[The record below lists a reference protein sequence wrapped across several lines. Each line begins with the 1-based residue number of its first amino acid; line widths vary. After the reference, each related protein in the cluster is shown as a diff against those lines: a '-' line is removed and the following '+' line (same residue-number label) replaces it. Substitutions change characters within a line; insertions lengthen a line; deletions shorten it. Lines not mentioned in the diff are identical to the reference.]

1 MNHDGLTTLLAC
13 TIASFALDQVSKT
26 IALGF
31 HRDPESALPR
41 RSLLRCTLNTKVAR
55 GIRARSGVM
64 ITLWCGELA
73 ALLLLVTFVPAFG
86 GLLSSAALGLALGGA
101 AGNLLD
107 LVQLGGVVD
116 FIDLG
121 FWPVFNLAD
130 VAIVAGVLIA
140 MTSVI

>member
-1 MNHDGLTTLLAC
+1 MAFTTLLVC
-13 TIASFALDQVSKT
+13 TIASFAMDQASKAF
-26 IALGF
+26 ALGF
-31 HRDPESALPR
+31 HRHSESPSSQ
-41 RSLLRCTLNTKVAR
+41 RSLLRCCLNTKVAR
-55 GIRARSGVM
+55 GVCGRSCVM
-64 ITLWCGELA
+64 IALWCGELA
-73 ALLLLVTFVPAFG
+73 ALLLLVAFVPAFG

-107 LVQLGGVVD
+107 LVKLGGVVD

-140 MTSVI
+140 MMSVI

>member
-1 MNHDGLTTLLAC
+1 M
-13 TIASFALDQVSKT
+13 IA
-26 IALGF
+26 
-31 HRDPESALPR
+31 
-41 RSLLRCTLNTKVAR
+41 
-55 GIRARSGVM
+55 
-64 ITLWCGELA
+64 LWCGELA
-73 ALLLLVTFVPAFG
+73 ALLLLVAFVPAFG

-107 LVQLGGVVD
+107 LVKLGGVVD

-140 MTSVI
+140 MMSVI